1 MAVDT
6 KNNNVAIRK
15 RTMIARTNKMMF
27 LWIAAASVIVGAALV
42 VGYFMAERTI
52 YHEKVLAEKQKTVDI
67 LKKNSATI
75 PEIEKQ
81 VRVLDTNTNLMS
93 ARANENDQAVRVILD
108 ALPSDS
114 NTLALGASLQKKLI
128 ETIPGLSLDSIQI
141 DSNETGNIGE
151 VIEVT
156 PVEGAPA
163 AAASA
168 ITFTVKVSGTQSEI
182 RLLLEAFERSIRQ
195 IDIINL
201 RIESSESGQSMTIQA
216 QAYYEPARVLELH
229 NKEVPR

>member
-67 LKKNSATI
+67 LKKNAATI

-114 NTLALGASLQKKLI
+114 NELALGASLQKKLI

-141 DSNETGNIGE
+141 DSKETGNIDE
-151 VIEVT
+151 VVEVT

>member
-67 LKKNSATI
+67 LKKNAATI

-114 NTLALGASLQKKLI
+114 NELALGASLQKKLI

-141 DSNETGNIGE
+141 DSKETGNIGE

>member
-67 LKKNSATI
+67 LKKNAATI

-151 VIEVT
+151 VVEVT

>member
-67 LKKNSATI
+67 LKKNAATI